1 MGGGFFCR
9 PATRGPRGAT
19 ISPQFKP
26 IPGTIDRRVGSSAIL
41 EAAPPEGFPAQQA
54 AGKMLE
60 QSLIGREEDDDRSLA
75 DEASTPEGATHA

>member
-1 MGGGFFCR
+1 LSTSD
-9 PATRGPRGAT
+9 PGPRGAA

-26 IPGTIDRRVGSSAIL
+26 ILGPIDRRVGRR
-41 EAAPPEGFPAQQA
+41 PPPRLRCLRVCPAQQA

-60 QSLIGREEDDDRSLA
+60 QSPIGHEEDDNRSLA